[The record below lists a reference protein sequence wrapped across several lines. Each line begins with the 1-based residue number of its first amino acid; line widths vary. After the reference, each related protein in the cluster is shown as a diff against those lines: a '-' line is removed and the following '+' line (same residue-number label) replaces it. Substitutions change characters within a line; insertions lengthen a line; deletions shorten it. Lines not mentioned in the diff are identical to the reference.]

1 MLCVVNR
8 LGLVAYQ
15 EAWDLQNQLAKEI
28 GEGTRP
34 ATLLLLE
41 HPHTYTFGRSGLEEN
56 LLWDQ
61 PKLEQRGIDVHWVDR
76 GGDVTYH
83 GPGQLVGYPLLPL
96 APERLPNKSMEGN
109 HALPSGDYIAYLR
122 KLEQVLIVS
131 LAHFGLVAGQIKNLT
146 GVWIQ
151 AQVISRCKNCPPDLY
166 KSPAKIASI
175 GIKVDAKG
183 VSRHGFALNVNPDM
197 AYWKGIN
204 ACGLE
209 NQNKVS
215 MEYLLDPAPSIDEV
229 ADIVVSNFAK
239 VFACEMKDETSLEL
253 I

>member
-1 MLCVVNR
+1 MLCVVHR

-15 EAWDLQNQLAKEI
+15 EAWDLQNRLAQEVA
-28 GEGTRP
+28 EGKRP

-41 HPHTYTFGRSGLEEN
+41 HSHTYTFGRRGLEEN

-61 PKLEQRGIDVHWVDR
+61 PELERRGVDVHWVDR

-96 APERLPNKSMEGN
+96 APERLPNNTKDTN
-109 HALPSGDYIAYLR
+109 HPLPTSDYIAYLR
-122 KLEQVLIVS
+122 KLEQVLIKT
-131 LAHFGLVAGQIKNLT
+131 LAQFGLVAGQINNLT

-151 AQVISRCKNCPPDLY
+151 AEVLSRCKNCPPDLY

-175 GIKVDAKG
+175 GIKVDARG
-183 VSRHGFALNVNPDM
+183 ISRHGFALNVNPDM
-197 AYWKGIN
+197 DYWEGIN

-215 MEYLLDPAPSIDEV
+215 MENLMDLAPSFDEV
-229 ADIVVSNFAK
+229 SDIVVENFAK
-239 VFACEMKDETSLEL
+239 IFAYKMQTVSSMEL
-253 I
+253 T

>member
-1 MLCVVNR
+1 MLCVVHH
-8 LGLVAYQ
+8 LGLVPYQ
-15 EAWDLQNQLAKEI
+15 EAWDLQNRLAQEI
-28 GEGTRP
+28 AEGKRP
-34 ATLLLLE
+34 ATLLLVE

-61 PKLEQRGIDVHWVDR
+61 PELERRGIDVHWVDR

-96 APERLPNKSMEGN
+96 APERLPDNTNDTN
-109 HALPSGDYIAYLR
+109 HTLPSSDYISYLR
-122 KLEQVLIVS
+122 KLELVLIKT
-131 LAHFGLVAGQIKNLT
+131 LAQFGLVAGQIKNLT

-151 AQVISRCKNCPPDLY
+151 TEVLSRCKNCPPDLY

-197 AYWKGIN
+197 DYWEGIN

-215 MEYLLDPAPSIDEV
+215 MEYLLDLAPSIDEISE
-229 ADIVVSNFAK
+229 IVVENFAK
-239 VFACEMKDETSLEL
+239 VFTYEMQTETIREL